1 MQARTQKTKARKGNL
16 ASAAGHKPKC
26 NFFLSCR
33 NVENY
38 IVTTYTRSP
47 QVEKLEIGT
56 TIFTQTNPLW
66 HNINGKKTINKQTLK
81 I

>member
-1 MQARTQKTKARKGNL
+1 MHAEARTQETKARKGNL
-16 ASAAGHKPKC
+16 VSAARPI
-26 NFFLSCR
+26 FL
-33 NVENY
+33 
-38 IVTTYTRSP
+38 VTTYTRSP
-47 QVEKLEIGT
+47 QLEKLEIGSA